1 MSRGPGKTQRAILDK
16 LEAHLVEHP
25 LLGDFEPNGNLR
37 TTRDGHPPSFLTVAQ
52 LAGDDATRSA
62 TVSYR
67 RALNALN
74 RDGRVFLYYGHNRVM
89 GARIIHDTEDE
100 HVWRCKLDDWNDF
113 HAFQRVYWDGLRRA
127 QFELAD
133 AKRYPHYDEATSSY
147 QQDVKRYRRLVQ
159 MRTVAEHVEDRASSS
174 ISAGFTTGFTARGA
188 TIAEREQSYRDE
200 YNAPPEA
207 EDDATPQRMPDEVA
221 ALMGAMHGQP

>member
-37 TTRDGHPPSFLTVAQ
+37 TTRDGHPLSFLTVAQ

-67 RALNALN
+67 RALNTLN
-74 RDGRVFLYYGHNRVM
+74 RDGHVFLYYGHNRVM

-100 HVWRCKLDDWNDF
+100 HVWRQKLHDWNMF
-113 HAFQRVYWDGLRRA
+113 QWNERHALKTYLEYKDQ
-127 QFELAD
+127 
-133 AKRYPHYDEATSSY
+133 EALDSRSRHH
-147 QQDVKRYRRLVQ
+147 DPEASVNVQ
-159 MRTVAEHVEDRASSS
+159 MMNLYRKSMALKSVAEFFEYGRYVDDEVRKY
-174 ISAGFTTGFTARGA
+174 GA
-188 TIAEREQSYRDE
+188 TIAEREQAYRDE
-200 YNAPPEA
+200 YNALPEA
-207 EDDATPQRMPDEVA
+207 ENDATPPRMPDEVA
-221 ALMGAMHGQP
+221 ALMGAIHEQP